1 VAAGDVYNIAP
12 ASVANAAYM
21 TMQPAGTVEAVIHN
35 ILVPE
40 GTAWSLHA
48 YDGTDDILIGRYVTS
63 LFNMQLHTTNGS
75 YYRALND
82 SGAAAIMS
90 VDGIVTHA

>member
-1 VAAGDVYNIAP
+1 MAAGDVYNIAP
-12 ASVANAAYM
+12 ASVNNAAYM
-21 TMQPAGTVEAVIHN
+21 TMQPGASVEVVIHN
-35 ILVPE
+35 VLVPE

-48 YDGTDDILIGRYVTS
+48 YDGTDDILIGRYTTS
-63 LFNMQLHTTNGS
+63 LFNMQLHATNGS

-90 VDGIVTHA
+90 CDGMTTK